1 MPISFGLIHISL
13 TQNSNEN
20 SLSPGHNKQIRPC
33 QQETPHRWPVW
44 PQKNW
49 KVLITAEK
57 VREDSVQDLWYLD
70 LLVLAAFRVV
80 SLVH

>member
-1 MPISFGLIHISL
+1 MVSSVRPIF
-13 TQNSNEN
+13 
-20 SLSPGHNKQIRPC
+20 
-33 QQETPHRWPVW
+33 VW

-49 KVLITAEK
+49 KVLITAEEA
-57 VREDSVQDLWYLD
+57 REDSVQDLWYLD